1 MNADSVVYAV
11 VMAGGSGTRF
21 WPMSRGTRPKQL
33 IDILGGPTMI
43 QATVARLQPLVP
55 PERILVVTTIALAEE
70 TRRQLPMLKADQII
84 AEPMGRDT
92 AACVALAAV
101 VVERL
106 SPGATMILLPA
117 DQVIDPIAD
126 FQAALRAGV
135 ALAEQGRLVVYGIAP
150 RFPATGYGYMRL
162 AEGLPPVEGVAVHR
176 VERFVEK
183 PDRQRAEQ
191 YLAEGCYRWNSGIF
205 TWRSDVVLREL
216 DTHCGWLTE
225 AVRPLGAAWGTP
237 GFANA
242 FAEVYAPLKKV
253 SIDYALMEHA
263 QSIVAV
269 TGAFTWDDLGSW
281 DALYDHLDAD
291 ADGVISQGDVLALD
305 CRDSLV
311 LNRGPQTV
319 VTVGIQGLSVVVT
332 SDAILVLPKGRSQEV
347 KRAVD
352 ALKASGRGPLL

>member
-135 ALAEQGRLVVYGIAP
+135 
-150 RFPATGYGYMRL
+150 
-162 AEGLPPVEGVAVHR
+162 
-176 VERFVEK
+176 
-183 PDRQRAEQ
+183 
-191 YLAEGCYRWNSGIF
+191 
-205 TWRSDVVLREL
+205 
-216 DTHCGWLTE
+216 
-225 AVRPLGAAWGTP
+225 
-237 GFANA
+237 
-242 FAEVYAPLKKV
+242 
-253 SIDYALMEHA
+253 
-263 QSIVAV
+263 
-269 TGAFTWDDLGSW
+269 
-281 DALYDHLDAD
+281 
-291 ADGVISQGDVLALD
+291 
-305 CRDSLV
+305 
-311 LNRGPQTV
+311 
-319 VTVGIQGLSVVVT
+319 
-332 SDAILVLPKGRSQEV
+332 
-347 KRAVD
+347 
-352 ALKASGRGPLL
+352 